1 MTRPNTPRIC
11 FIGFGEAGQ
20 ALASGLRGAG
30 VAQLAAWDILFPE
43 LAGEKIRQAAE
54 TIGVRRAAS
63 AQDAVANADIVLAAV
78 TAASSLD
85 AAMSAKPHL
94 KPDQFYLD
102 INSVSPGRKQ
112 ETARSLD
119 GAVRYVDV
127 AVMAPVHPALHKT
140 PMLLAG
146 PHAEALLPLLQ
157 ALDMKAAIAGEAVGA
172 AAAIKMVR
180 SVMIKGLEALTL
192 ECFLAAHRAGVEPQI
207 FQSLSHS
214 FPGLDWPHMVEY
226 NLERMAN
233 HGTRR
238 AHEMEE
244 VADTL
249 RELGIDPHMTL
260 GTIKRQEEMGD
271 WGKIEPL
278 KGVVEEGR
286 IAMLDAIG
294 VAQRSADDKH

>member
-43 LAGEKIRQAAE
+43 LAGEKIRQVAE

-112 ETARSLD
+112 ETARALD

-214 FPGLDWPHMVEY
+214 FPGLDWPQMVEY

>member
-1 MTRPNTPRIC
+1 MNRPNTPCIC

-20 ALASGLRGAG
+20 ALASGLKGAG
-30 VAQLAAWDILFPE
+30 VANVVAWDILFPDDS
-43 LAGEKIRQAAE
+43 GEKIRAAAE
-54 TIGVRRAAS
+54 KIGARRAAS
-63 AQDAVANADIVLAAV
+63 VQDAVAGADIVLAAV

-85 AAMSAKPHL
+85 AAPVGKPYL
-94 KPDQFYLD
+94 RKEQFYLD

-112 ETARSLD
+112 KTACTLD

-146 PHAEALLPLLQ
+146 PHAEALAPVLE
-157 ALDMKAAIAGEAVGA
+157 ALDMKVALAGEAIGA

-244 VADTL
+244 VAETL
-249 RELGIDPHMTL
+249 QELGVAPHMTF
-260 GTIKRQEEMGD
+260 GTIKRQTEMGD
-271 WGKIEPL
+271 WGKISPL
-278 KGVVEEGR
+278 KDAVAKGR
-286 IAMLDAIG
+286 IAMLDAISP
-294 VAQRSADDKH
+294 RDDDTTSN